1 MGSNSHRLDTQAF
14 HIDHFYGKKSA
25 TATKA
30 DIQAAKDLRDTL
42 VANHDH
48 AAGLAANMIGVQKD
62 IIAFF
67 LGPLLMVILNPKI
80 IKKSGEYTTSEECLS
95 LDGQRPTKRYKDIS
109 IQYENLNFEKQT
121 QDFTGFV
128 AEVIQHEIDHCNG
141 ILI

>member
-1 MGSNSHRLDTQAF
+1 MTQQNIIHDVMF
-14 HIDHFYGKKSA
+14 LNQKS
-25 TATKA
+25 TPATKA
-30 DIQAAKDLRDTL
+30 DIQAANDLRDTL
-42 VANHDH
+42 VANSDR

-67 LGPLLMVILNPKI
+67 VGPLPMVMLNPKI
-80 IKKSGEYTTSEECLS
+80 IKKFGEYTTSEGCLS
-95 LDGQRPTKRYKDIS
+95 LNGQRSTKRYKDITV
-109 IQYENLNFEKQT
+109 QYENLNFEKQT

>member
-1 MGSNSHRLDTQAF
+1 MTQQNIIHDVMF
-14 HIDHFYGKKSA
+14 LNQKS
-25 TATKA
+25 TPATKA
-30 DIQAAKDLRDTL
+30 DIQAANDLRDTL
-42 VANHDH
+42 VANSDR

-67 LGPLLMVILNPKI
+67 VGPLPMVMLNPKI
-80 IKKSGEYTTSEECLS
+80 VKKSGEYTTSEGCLS
-95 LDGQRPTKRYKDIS
+95 LDGQRSTKRYKEITV
-109 IQYENLNFEKQT
+109 QYENLNFEKQT